1 MAYSFC
7 HILSGPN
14 QADRSGIERLA
25 PIQPTT
31 SVNPEQMDISI
42 RVLSPDDLDIADGI
56 VTSAFGFTESR
67 AREIRRY
74 FTLEPN
80 RWFLATY
87 RNQPAGVVGATN
99 YGPFTYLG
107 MMTVCQELQR
117 KGIGQ
122 AMLQHM
128 LDWTESQGISFL
140 RLDASEAG
148 FPLYIRFGF
157 EALDQALM
165 FRHPDFSPLPD
176 YPKQVQP
183 LRFQDIQALADF
195 DSPIFGANRA
205 GLFHALLTDFPDRGF
220 AVYKTSGGTAGY
232 LFAQTQR
239 LGPWAARLP
248 RDAEALLQAAMTLT
262 YQGVPLAIAPETN
275 TAASDLLDR
284 YGFRQVLT
292 NRHMQRGLSIIPGQ
306 RTAIYGQTSFAVG

>member
-1 MAYSFC
+1 MSVSVCVGLWLTYS
-7 HILSGPN
+7 PN
-14 QADRSGIERLA
+14 KI
-25 PIQPTT
+25 
-31 SVNPEQMDISI
+31 MDISI
-42 RVLSPDDLDIADGI
+42 RVLSHNDLDIADGI
-56 VTSAFGFTESR
+56 VTSAFGFTDSR

-107 MMTVCQELQR
+107 MMTVRRELQR

-128 LDWTESQGISFL
+128 LDWTDSQGISFL

-157 EALDQALM
+157 EVLDQALM
-165 FRHPDFSPLPD
+165 FQHPDFSPLPD

-183 LRFQDIQALADF
+183 LRLRDIQALADF
-195 DSPIFGANRA
+195 DSPIFGADRT
-205 GLFHALLTDFPDRGF
+205 GLFQALLTDFPDRGF
-220 AVYKTSGGTAGY
+220 AVYDASGEMSGY
-232 LFAQTQR
+232 LFAQTRR
-239 LGPWAARLP
+239 LGPWAARSP
-248 RDAEALLQAAMTLT
+248 QAAEALLQVALTLT
-262 YQGVPLAIAPETN
+262 YKGVPLAIAPKTN
-275 TAASDLLDR
+275 TAALDLLGR
-284 YGFRQVLT
+284 YGFRQMLT
-292 NRHMQRGLSIIPGQ
+292 NRHMQRGPSTMPGR
-306 RTAIYGQTSFAVG
+306 RTAIYGQTSFAIG

>member
-1 MAYSFC
+1 M
-7 HILSGPN
+7 N
-14 QADRSGIERLA
+14 
-25 PIQPTT
+25 
-31 SVNPEQMDISI
+31 ISI

-56 VTSAFGFTESR
+56 VTSAFGLSGSR

-87 RNQPAGVVGATN
+87 RDQPAGVVGATN

-107 MMTVCQELQR
+107 MMTVRKELQR

-122 AMLQHM
+122 AMFQHM
-128 LDWTESQGISFL
+128 LNWTESQGIPFL
-140 RLDASEAG
+140 QLDASEAG

-157 EALDQALM
+157 EVFDQAVM
-165 FRHPDFSPLPD
+165 FQHPDFSPLPD
-176 YPKQVQP
+176 YPKQVRP
-183 LRFQDIQALADF
+183 LKFQDIQALAGF

-205 GLFHALLTDFPDRGF
+205 GLFQALLTDFPDRGF
-220 AVYKTSGGTAGY
+220 AVYDASGGMAGY

-239 LGPWAARLP
+239 LGPWAACSP
-248 RDAEALLQAAMTLT
+248 RDAEALLQAALTLT
-262 YQGVPLAIAPETN
+262 YQGTPLAIAPETN
-275 TAASDLLDR
+275 TAASDLLGR
-284 YGFRQVLT
+284 YGFSHVLT
-292 NRHMQRGLSIIPGQ
+292 NRHMQRGLSTVPGR